1 MPFLYNTKN
10 QHVAKNALRRERRK
24 NDSRLFLVRE
34 VGNDVLG
41 GEGFLEGSGI
51 CPIGIDA
58 WNSSVR
64 IDRVILRLGAGSESK
79 RGQQCGQTGFD
90 KSVRCEL
97 HVP

>member
-1 MPFLYNTKN
+1 LN
-10 QHVAKNALRRERRK
+10 QSK
-24 NDSRLFLVRE
+24 LFLTGGGDFFRE
-34 VGNDVLG
+34 VGNDVRG

-79 RGQQCGQTGFD
+79 RGQQCGQAGFD

>member
-1 MPFLYNTKN
+1 MRFLYNIKN

-64 IDRVILRLGAGSESK
+64 IDRVILRLGTGGKSQCCQQGCKTGLDESF
-79 RGQQCGQTGFD
+79 R
-90 KSVRCEL
+90 R
-97 HVP
+97 